1 MITALTADY
10 LVASQNLLAQ
20 PVVLIEDGTILDVGT
35 RESISIPAGARTMNF
50 PGGVLAPAYVD
61 LHLHGSIG
69 YDVMEGR
76 QDGLEK
82 MCTFLGHHG
91 VGSFLAT
98 TVTSEMNQL
107 TSAVE
112 RLAEQIHAWPSDF
125 PGATPFGI
133 HLEGPCLSVAKRG
146 VHPAEYIVT
155 PSVEVFDRLHRAAGG
170 CLRLMTVAPEVPGA
184 IELIREATRRGVRI
198 SIGHTDGQVSD
209 AAAAIEAGASHATHT
224 FNAMRSLDHRQ
235 PGVLAKV
242 LESDDLSAEI
252 IADGVHVDPLVVRLF
267 LRCKPKHRAV
277 LVTDG
282 LSAAGMPDGK
292 YRLGTFEFTVNG
304 PRCESGGV
312 LAGSVLTLDRAV
324 RNIMQFASWNLE
336 DSVRLASINPA
347 DVVNDDKRGRLAKG
361 ARADVAVLSPTGDV
375 IKSFMG
381 GIPMEA

>member
-1 MITALTADY
+1 
-10 LVASQNLLAQ
+10 
-20 PVVLIEDGTILDVGT
+20 
-35 RESISIPAGARTMNF
+35 
-50 PGGVLAPAYVD
+50 
-61 LHLHGSIG
+61 
-69 YDVMEGR
+69 
-76 QDGLEK
+76 
-82 MCTFLGHHG
+82 
-91 VGSFLAT
+91 
-98 TVTSEMNQL
+98 
-107 TSAVE
+107 
-112 RLAEQIHAWPSDF
+112 
-125 PGATPFGI
+125 
-133 HLEGPCLSVAKRG
+133 
-146 VHPAEYIVT
+146 
-155 PSVEVFDRLHRAAGG
+155 
-170 CLRLMTVAPEVPGA
+170 
-184 IELIREATRRGVRI
+184 
-198 SIGHTDGQVSD
+198 
-209 AAAAIEAGASHATHT
+209 
-224 FNAMRSLDHRQ
+224 MRSLDHRQ